1 MLETR
6 GSYDACDSGSHIG
19 DSAAGI
25 SGRRTGAGDQ
35 TAAAA
40 EDAGTETVRLP
51 GLSGYAAHAGTRP
64 KTAFGA
70 GSGG

>member
-25 SGRRTGAGDQ
+25 SGRRTGVGDQ

-40 EDAGTETVRLP
+40 EDESTETVRLP

>member
-1 MLETR
+1 MTPVILEVIL
-6 GSYDACDSGSHIG
+6 GILLL
-19 DSAAGI
+19 GI

-40 EDAGTETVRLP
+40 EDESTETVRLP